1 MYAAHFA
8 DVERHFRLSDIHQ
21 LPADRIPTVTLAT
34 ASFPCTDLSLAGA
47 RGGLSGK
54 QSSAFW
60 GFVSVSAPLGV
71 VGVRHWR
78 TAMMPTF
85 TITAYQE
92 MYTERVIEAENA
104 REAVAKFR
112 ERIEQGLLEGDK
124 ADWEKSDEDLDI
136 AFVRDE
142 DDQELQ
148 IEEWE

>member
-1 MYAAHFA
+1 
-8 DVERHFRLSDIHQ
+8 
-21 LPADRIPTVTLAT
+21 
-34 ASFPCTDLSLAGA
+34 
-47 RGGLSGK
+47 
-54 QSSAFW
+54 
-60 GFVSVSAPLGV
+60 
-71 VGVRHWR
+71 
-78 TAMMPTF
+78 MMPTF